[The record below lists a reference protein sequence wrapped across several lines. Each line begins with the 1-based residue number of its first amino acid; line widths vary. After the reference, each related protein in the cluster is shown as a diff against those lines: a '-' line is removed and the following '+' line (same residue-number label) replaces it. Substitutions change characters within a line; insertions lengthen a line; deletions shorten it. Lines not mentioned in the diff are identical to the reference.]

1 MKNKLLLI
9 IGCAV
14 IALSAIFLIL
24 YLVNSGLF
32 AKPYNPPGALTTEIK
47 LSDLGSASELN
58 GNIAVVSIFA
68 DDKQGKW
75 SDSKEDAE
83 KISNIFGYTK
93 LATDWLTE
101 KAKGYGVSLNF
112 VTAGNNDS
120 DLCYRASFDEVCIDI
135 EKSKKKSI
143 PLQWEYINNNIDS
156 EKLKEQY
163 NCEQVVY
170 LCFFNPEEESA
181 STAYSVSFYN
191 KVLEYPYEV
200 CMIPYIYSDTQV
212 SPAVIAHEMLH
223 LFGAPDLYGCDLY
236 DMNYGTTD
244 DYVAYC
250 AENHT
255 DEIMYTTFA
264 RDENGNKYKVFDR
277 ITNDLTDITA
287 YYVGWTDNVPPEVE
301 KFGLVHSQHEYYKQN
316 KRHNS

>member
-24 YLVNSGLF
+24 YLENSGLF

-58 GNIAVVSIFA
+58 GNIAVVSVFA

-75 SDSKEDAE
+75 SNSKEDAE

-101 KAKGYGVSLNF
+101 KAKDYGISLNF

-156 EKLKEQY
+156 E
-163 NCEQVVY
+163 
-170 LCFFNPEEESA
+170 S
-181 STAYSVSFYN
+181 
-191 KVLEYPYEV
+191 
-200 CMIPYIYSDTQV
+200 
-212 SPAVIAHEMLH
+212 
-223 LFGAPDLYGCDLY
+223 
-236 DMNYGTTD
+236 
-244 DYVAYC
+244 
-250 AENHT
+250 
-255 DEIMYTTFA
+255 
-264 RDENGNKYKVFDR
+264 
-277 ITNDLTDITA
+277 
-287 YYVGWTDNVPPEVE
+287 
-301 KFGLVHSQHEYYKQN
+301 
-316 KRHNS
+316 